1 MATAP
6 AAPGS
11 INKPAAPQAA
21 SPQNPGQNPA
31 KVSPAVPPSAKPK
44 AERVVE
50 SVKMTDGR
58 VVEFV
63 NKKRM
68 IKESMIEG
76 DTVKVRLDFRNAET
90 RTFVVP
96 AALILKF
103 CAHGAEQKLGDETAG
118 TEKVDDMVIEVD
130 DLMERLSKGEWGTV
144 RTAGDSFA
152 GASVVIRAL
161 VAVTQKPVQT
171 IKDFLQKKLDNAK
184 AKGEALSRKA
194 LYDSFRDPRTPV
206 GQKIRELEDA
216 DRAKATGFD
225 VGAAL
230 DELKAA

>member
-6 AAPGS
+6 AAPQAAAT
-11 INKPAAPQAA
+11 KPAAPQAT
-21 SPQNPGQNPA
+21 SPQKPA
-31 KVSPAVPPSAKPK
+31 TASAATAKPK

-50 SVKMTDGR
+50 SVKMSDGR

-68 IKESMIEG
+68 IKESFIEG
-76 DTVKVRLDFRNAET
+76 DTVKVRLDFRNGET
-90 RTFVVP
+90 RSFTVP
-96 AALILKF
+96 PALMAKF
-103 CAHGAEQKLGDETAG
+103 AAHGAEQKLGDETAG

-130 DLMERLSKGEWGTV
+130 DLIERLGKGEWTTV
-144 RTAGDSFA
+144 RAAGDSFS

-161 VAVTQKPVQT
+161 VAVTGKPVQT

-184 AKGEALSRKA
+184 AKGESLSRKA

-206 GQKIRELEDA
+206 GAKIRELEDA

>member
-11 INKPAAPQAA
+11 TTKPVAPQAA
-21 SPQNPGQNPA
+21 SPQKQAPVA
-31 KVSPAVPPSAKPK
+31 SAVAKPK
-44 AERVVE
+44 AERVEEV
-50 SVKMTDGR
+50 VKMTDGR
-58 VVEFV
+58 SVTFV

-68 IKESMIEG
+68 IKESFIEG
-76 DTVKVRLDFRNAET
+76 DKVSVRLDFRNGET
-90 RTFVVP
+90 RTFIIP
-96 AALILKF
+96 ASLIQKF
-103 CAHGAEQKLGDETAG
+103 AAHGAEQKLGDETAG

-130 DLMERLSKGEWGTV
+130 DLIERLSKGEWGTV

-161 VAVTQKPVQT
+161 VEVTKKPVQT
-171 IKDFLQKKLDNAK
+171 IKDFLQKKLDTAK
-184 AKGEALSRKA
+184 ARGESLSRKA

-206 GQKIRELEDA
+206 GAKIRELEDA
-216 DRAKATGFD
+216 DRAKSTGFD
-225 VGAAL
+225 AAAAI

>member
-6 AAPGS
+6 AAPR
-11 INKPAAPQAA
+11 AAAKQANQAA
-21 SPQNPGQNPA
+21 SPQKPANVGQSAAP
-31 KVSPAVPPSAKPK
+31 AKPK
-44 AERVVE
+44 TERVVE
-50 SVKMTDGR
+50 AVKMSDGR

-68 IKESMIEG
+68 IKESFIEG
-76 DTVKVRLDFRNAET
+76 DVVKVRLDFRNAET

-96 AALILKF
+96 PALTLKF
-103 CAHGAEQKLGDETAG
+103 AAHGAEQKLGDETAG

-130 DLMERLSKGEWGTV
+130 DLIERLGKGEWTTV
-144 RTAGDSFA
+144 RAAGDSFS

-161 VAVTQKPVQT
+161 VSVTGKPVQT

-184 AKGEALSRKA
+184 AKGETLSRKA

-206 GQKIRELEDA
+206 GAKIRELEDA